1 MEGGFI
7 GGENS
12 GQCREKHAHGD
23 VEEFEAIKNK
33 KHGHYS
39 INKFESGDTEEHF
52 YANDVK

>member
-7 GGENS
+7 GGEYS

-39 INKFESGDTEEHF
+39 IKKFESGDTEEHF